1 MKIEKDQ
8 EIICGINVIET
19 VLILRPGSAKTLFV
33 LDSKSNSRIKKILS
47 SAKTNQI
54 EISLK
59 TKDFFSNYFGDQNHQ
74 GLAMLC
80 NKRIEEQE
88 TFLDNLLERDSLFL
102 LILDHITDPHNVGAC
117 LRSAA
122 AANVD
127 AVIVPKNRSC
137 HLTPTVRKVSSGGSE
152 LVPFVVVTNLVR
164 TIKKMKLSDVN
175 IVGAEKNGETD
186 YKELVLE
193 KKNALIIGSEDKG
206 LKKLTAENCDTLIR
220 VDLPGSVDSLNA
232 SVACGILLFEFVS
245 KSENFI

>member
-1 MKIEKDQ
+1 MEKDQ

-19 VLILRPGSAKTLFV
+19 VLNLRPESAKTLFV
-33 LDSKSNSRIKKILS
+33 LDSKSSSRIKKILS

-59 TKDFFSNYFGDQNHQ
+59 AKDFFSKYFEDKNHQ
-74 GLAMLC
+74 GLALLC

-88 TFLDNLLERDSLFL
+88 SFLDNLLEKDSLFL

-127 AVIVPKNRSC
+127 AVIVPKDRSC

-152 LVPFVVVTNLVR
+152 LVPFVVVTN
-164 TIKKMKLSDVN
+164 
-175 IVGAEKNGETD
+175 
-186 YKELVLE
+186 
-193 KKNALIIGSEDKG
+193 
-206 LKKLTAENCDTLIR
+206 
-220 VDLPGSVDSLNA
+220 
-232 SVACGILLFEFVS
+232 
-245 KSENFI
+245 

>member
-19 VLILRPGSAKTLFV
+19 ILALRPGSAKTLFV

-54 EISLK
+54 EISFK

>member
-19 VLILRPGSAKTLFV
+19 VLNLRPGSAKTLFV

-88 TFLDNLLERDSLFL
+88 TFLDNLLERDSLL
-102 LILDHITDPHNVGAC
+102 LLVLDHITDPHNVGAC

-186 YKELVLE
+186 YKELVLQ

>member
-1 MKIEKDQ
+1 MKIGKDQ
-8 EIICGINVIET
+8 EIIYGINVIET
-19 VLILRPGSAKTLFV
+19 VLNLRPESAKTLFV

-59 TKDFFSNYFGDQNHQ
+59 AKDFFSSYFGEQNHQ

-80 NKRIEEQE
+80 NKRIEEPE
-88 TFLDNLLERDSLFL
+88 LFLDNLLEKDSLFL

-127 AVIVPKNRSC
+127 AVIVPKDRSC

-175 IVGAEKNGETD
+175 IV
-186 YKELVLE
+186 
-193 KKNALIIGSEDKG
+193 
-206 LKKLTAENCDTLIR
+206 
-220 VDLPGSVDSLNA
+220 
-232 SVACGILLFEFVS
+232 
-245 KSENFI
+245 